1 MVDDYINRHTIQ
13 GMMSKTAKPFDDWA
27 GFWKNSKQVVV
38 FDDSVSL
45 SDFPLSNRISW
56 GYLPSKENLDKRCS
70 TYSSILVLSEFD
82 EEFFNKNGIRNG
94 RQQWTSKCKACFSE
108 LYRGAAA

>member
-1 MVDDYINRHTIQ
+1 
-13 GMMSKTAKPFDDWA
+13 MSR
-27 GFWKNSKQVVV
+27 V
-38 FDDSVSL
+38 FIYTEL
-45 SDFPLSNRISW
+45 GTERL
-56 GYLPSKENLDKRCS
+56 CS
-70 TYSSILVLSEFD
+70 TCGEFYPFD